1 MEDIKSIFA
10 NLLDEVK
17 AKYNNLVDER
27 DEVQANLADTLAAL
41 DKQNKKLET
50 IKKILEG

>member
-1 MEDIKSIFA
+1 MEDIKVIFA

-17 AKYNNLVDER
+17 SKYNTIVDER
-27 DEVQANLADTLAAL
+27 DEVQANLNDTLAAL
-41 DKQNKKLET
+41 DKQNKKLEA